1 MGYRVG
7 VDIGGTFAD
16 FCVLDEASGSL
27 ATLKVLTTPGQ
38 PGQEVV
44 AGIGEIEKRFGI
56 APDAIR
62 YFTHGTTVG
71 INAVIQR
78 KGIRLCLVTTDRFV
92 DVLEVARLKMPDPY
106 HLFSGRPQPLV
117 TRDRVIPV
125 RERILADGSVDQP
138 IEEASVREVLE
149 QARALGAEGIVVSL
163 LHSYRNPAH
172 EQQLKR
178 WLGEWAPD
186 LPVFLSSDVWPIIRE
201 YERTSTAVIHGYVQP
216 LIARYLGS
224 LQASLRRAGV
234 TAEAMVTKSNGGVM
248 SAELGKVACVQMLLS
263 GTAAGVIGAAH
274 VARGAACD
282 HVMSLDIGGTSAD
295 MAVIVGGSP
304 SYGVGETVG
313 EFPVFIPTV
322 AVTSIGEGGG
332 SVARVDGFGR
342 LVVGPES
349 AGSVPGPACYGR
361 GGTRPTVTDA
371 FAACNLIGHGALGY
385 GAVTVDGGK
394 AQDAIRTLAGPL
406 GLSLEAA
413 AEGVIK
419 VAISGMFKEVS
430 KLASRQGVDP
440 RNFTLLAFGGAG
452 PMVGCWLARELGMQQ
467 VLIPAAPGVLSA
479 LGGLIADIKNDF
491 IETSYAMLEP
501 ANLAEL
507 QGGFE
512 RLTARA
518 QDWIV
523 AEQKFDG
530 PSTLL
535 PSADMRYRGQ
545 SFEIEV
551 PLQLDWIRT
560 GAIAPIL
567 AAFHAEHERL
577 YGHSDPKAAVQMIS
591 LRMVVVGAAPQPE
604 FPAQPRA
611 TGEPVPAATIAA
623 YIDGGTRS
631 IPLYRRA
638 DLRHGHCFPSP
649 CVIIQED
656 TTTCVPAGFAGRV
669 DAYGN
674 LLLNLDRE
682 AV

>member
-27 ATLKVLTTPGQ
+27 STLKVLSTPGE

-44 AGIGEIEKRFGI
+44 TGIGEIEKRFGV

-78 KGIRLCLVTTDRFV
+78 RGIRLCLITTDRFV

-106 HLFSGRPQPLV
+106 HLFSARPQPLV

-125 RERILADGSVDQP
+125 RERILADGSIDEP
-138 IEEASVREVLE
+138 IEETSVREALE
-149 QARALGAEGIVVSL
+149 KARAVGAEGIIVSL
-163 LHSYRNPAH
+163 LHSYRNAAH

-216 LIARYLGS
+216 LVARYLGS

-234 TAEAMVTKSNGGVM
+234 DAEAMVTKSNGGVM

-263 GTAAGVIGAAH
+263 GTAAGVIGAGYVSRRA
-274 VARGAACD
+274 GCD

-295 MAVIVGGSP
+295 MAVIVDGNP

-313 EFPVFIPTV
+313 EFPVFIPT
-322 AVTSIGEGGG
+322 ASVTSIGEGGG
-332 SVARVDGFGR
+332 SIARVDGFGR

-349 AGSVPGPACYGR
+349 AGSVPGPAGYGR

-371 FAACNLIGHGALGY
+371 FAACNLIGHGSLGY
-385 GAVTVDGGK
+385 GAVTVEVDK
-394 AQDAIRTLAGPL
+394 ARTAIATLAEPL

-440 RNFTLLAFGGAG
+440 RHFTLLAFGGAG
-452 PMVGCWLARELGMQQ
+452 PMVGCWLARELGMKQ
-467 VLIPAAPGVLSA
+467 VLIPTAPGVLSA

-501 ANLAEL
+501 ANLPEL
-507 QGGFE
+507 RDGFE
-512 RLTARA
+512 RLAARA
-518 QDWIV
+518 EAWITD
-523 AEQKFDG
+523 EQKFDG

-551 PLQLDWIRT
+551 PLQLEWIRT
-560 GAIAPIL
+560 GAIESML

-577 YGHSDPKAAVQMIS
+577 YGHSDRKAPVQMIS

-604 FPAQPRA
+604 LPTQPRED
-611 TGEPVPAATIAA
+611 GEPAPVATVEA
-623 YIDGGTRS
+623 YIDGGMQAV
-631 IPLYRRA
+631 PLYRRA
-638 DLRHGHCFPSP
+638 DLRHGHRFSSP

-656 TTTCVPAGFAGRV
+656 TTTCVPVGFTGSV